1 VVALRSLKEIE
12 KIREASKIVAETL
25 LAVKE
30 AAKPGVTTYE
40 LDQVA
45 EKTTVKLGGR
55 PAFKGYMGFPAC
67 LCTSVN
73 DRVVHG
79 IPRKDEVLKEG
90 DIIGIDY
97 GVEKEGYY
105 GDSAMTIAI
114 GAVTEQAQRLMKVTE
129 ECLYLEIEQAR
140 VGNRI
145 SDIGFAC
152 QKHAED
158 AGFFVVR
165 EFVGHGIGTKP
176 HEDPQV
182 PNYGQPGRG
191 LRLKPGMVLALEP
204 MINLGTEKVEIL
216 KDGWTVV
223 TLDRKL
229 SAHFE
234 HTVAITENGPEILTR
249 V

>member
-1 VVALRSLKEIE
+1 MVALRSAREIE
-12 KIREASKIVAETL
+12 RIRDASKIVAESL

-30 AAKPGVTTYE
+30 AVKPGVSTHD
-40 LDQVA
+40 LDQIA
-45 EKTTVKLGGR
+45 EKTTLKLGGR
-55 PAFKGYMGFPAC
+55 PAFKGYLGFPAC

-73 DRVVHG
+73 NRVVHG
-79 IPRKDEVLKEG
+79 IPRRDEVLAEG

-97 GVEKEGYY
+97 GVEKDGYY
-105 GDSAMTIAI
+105 GDSAMTVAVGAI
-114 GAVTEQAQRLMKVTE
+114 SEAAARLAKVTE
-129 ECLYLEIEQAR
+129 ECLNLEIAQAV

-145 SDIGFAC
+145 SDIGHAC
-152 QKHAED
+152 QVHAEA
-158 AGFFVVR
+158 AGYAVVR

-182 PNYGQPGRG
+182 PNYGLPGRG
-191 LRLKPGMVLALEP
+191 LRLKAGMVLALEP
-204 MINLGTEKVEIL
+204 MINEGTEKVEIL

-234 HTVAITENGPEILTR
+234 HTVAVTDNGPEILTKL
-249 V
+249 

>member
-1 VVALRSLKEIE
+1 MIALRSPREIE
-12 KIREASKIVAETL
+12 RIRDASKIVAESL

-30 AAKPGVTTYE
+30 AAKPGVSTYD

-45 EKTTVKLGGR
+45 EQTTRKLGGR
-55 PAFKGYMGFPAC
+55 PAFKGYLGFPAC

-79 IPRKDEVLKEG
+79 IPRRDEVLKEG

-105 GDSAMTIAI
+105 GDSAMTIPI
-114 GAVTEQAQRLMKVTE
+114 GAVTEEARRLIKVTE

-145 SDIGFAC
+145 SDIGHAC
-152 QKHAED
+152 QAHAEQ
-158 AGFFVVR
+158 AGFSVVR

-182 PNYGQPGRG
+182 PNYGVPGRG

-223 TLDRKL
+223 TLDRKI

-234 HTVAITENGPEILTR
+234 HTVAITDNGPEILTR